1 MSDPSRNS
9 STVPHNAGSVCF
21 CSGVAKQ
28 HAVAPECVKIK
39 TEKALYTE
47 SIKLDAAHT
56 NIEDDEDVLKS
67 PFPGTKGL
75 QPEDDTFSAADA
87 TTDKQ
92 TVKGAIKGINTAGC
106 KSDTF
111 ESVQNSNP
119 ADEDPSMQVMAPSL
133 QDKPIVW

>member
-1 MSDPSRNS
+1 MDVVITLAIVHGIS
-9 STVPHNAGSVCF
+9 
-21 CSGVAKQ
+21 
-28 HAVAPECVKIK
+28 
-39 TEKALYTE
+39 
-47 SIKLDAAHT
+47 T

-92 TVKGAIKGINTAGC
+92 TVKGAIKGAITPDNLSDIADSATGINTAGC

-111 ESVQNSNP
+111 ESVYVQ
-119 ADEDPSMQVMAPSL
+119 SL
-133 QDKPIVW
+133 SCLLLLAE